1 MPPAIQQPLLP
12 LRRDGG
18 PTSPAPGLPARRPA
32 SQHTS
37 PAKEILTAVE
47 QGNAAGAL
55 RAAAAACLRSPLLL
69 LAAVATLLCAAGL
82 TAWLLPQQQ
91 LPTMLAHVSQ
101 RERSPRQ
108 RAFFEELTLKERQLI
123 GAAGAPPP
131 PDAELQQAAQQEGD
145 ASLDA
150 LALPQ
155 QTAGH
160 AAQQH
165 QQQAQ
170 QEVEQL
176 AATQQSQQAPPTAAG
191 SVGSEPLF
199 DIHKIAGVPQLF
211 GAVRS
216 EDHEQQ

>member
-101 RERSPRQ
+101 RERSEWSGVGKRLSVACMG
-108 RAFFEELTLKERQLI
+108 RAASHTHCSRAPVS
-123 GAAGAPPP
+123 GAY
-131 PDAELQQAAQQEGD
+131 LQY
-145 ASLDA
+145 ASQCA
-150 LALPQ
+150 RCSCNCSLAYARP
-155 QTAGH
+155 
-160 AAQQH
+160 
-165 QQQAQ
+165 
-170 QEVEQL
+170 
-176 AATQQSQQAPPTAAG
+176 
-191 SVGSEPLF
+191 F
-199 DIHKIAGVPQLF
+199 DTSLWCL
-211 GAVRS
+211 
-216 EDHEQQ
+216 